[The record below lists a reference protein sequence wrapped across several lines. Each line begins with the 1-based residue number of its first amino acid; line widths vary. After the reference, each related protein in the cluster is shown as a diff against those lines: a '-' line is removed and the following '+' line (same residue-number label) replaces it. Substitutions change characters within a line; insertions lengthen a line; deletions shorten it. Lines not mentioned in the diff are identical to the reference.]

1 MSFGGTTI
9 TTAATTRGRGG
20 PLDEEEKYPS
30 LDKLRDSTAIES
42 TNSLDLNNG
51 KSDVN
56 DDDETTKRR
65 KKKSILEE
73 CADVVLNSTRR
84 DGDGNN
90 NNDEKEVSELQ
101 IAYHVKR
108 LAELAASPFLSSSGK
123 KDVVFVVA
131 GKGGDEN
138 NGHHH
143 NHHHREENGA
153 KKDDIISNKEKEEEE
168 QNFRGIQTNEEA
180 DIVMAVFETIAE
192 RESALLRE
200 TCAESLGLLSRAFL
214 AVDSIYEEKLLE
226 IAFVLLEDDDPDV
239 VSKTEKQFSVICEN
253 ITRDSIDRMLIPH
266 VINVMF
272 KENDEQL
279 RISSLNVMKNILIGS
294 GHGISFVENC
304 YHETNISSDKDL
316 KTMDEMI
323 GCLSSASKDESYR
336 VRESFIHNAVEIAT
350 GLREII
356 PTIDEASK
364 LSAIKAHLKA
374 LVDGF
379 ILLCEDENWAVRF
392 NCVKSLHA
400 MAKLS
405 SDAAGEKS
413 AGTDIST
420 DTVLD
425 LFEKLSNDVSKK
437 VQLLTSC
444 ELGNIIASLLP
455 GDVNEAKLSGMIQ
468 RYCETVREMST
479 NRSGTNAKDAD
490 VEQVRISCASY
501 FGAMC
506 EKLAPIGKWDDIV
519 EAFRLL
525 SSPPPPP
532 PPSAID
538 EHANHSDPNWLL
550 NSNAH
555 KARLEIAKSL
565 KTIVNSLPGS
575 IVVRDICHVVET
587 TFLNDSNDEVK
598 MVTISQL
605 HHLLQK
611 KREST
616 SDESKCA
623 SSPPPP
629 SPPPSSSLVGRSSSS
644 IVNLL
649 SSLAE
654 DSSAYVSLS
663 PLKSRK
669 PAAADS
675 VGSWRVRLE
684 LASALG
690 NISNN
695 MPPLQPQPSSLLSI
709 SLKLLKDP
717 VNDVRK
723 AASSMDS
730 FYYVFNNSLPLLFS
744 EPPTRSSSSRAEYKD
759 ASNAIES
766 IIKMASSK
774 VWTERRTFAECSGRA
789 LLALGEQEER
799 IQKQDKKL
807 LQMQST
813 LLTKLCFL
821 VASDAV
827 SSVRLAALEA
837 LIELISRDNSLA
849 SDPIILS
856 SLKSDGNEDGVGL
869 NAIVAEARARLSN
882 VINEVSFSKITVSS

>member
-1 MSFGGTTI
+1 MSLGS
-9 TTAATTRGRGG
+9 TAALTATTRGRGG

-90 NNDEKEVSELQ
+90 NNDEKEVPELQ

-108 LAELAASPFLSSSGK
+108 LAELAASPFLSSSSGK

-143 NHHHREENGA
+143 HNHHHEENGA
-153 KKDDIISNKEKEEEE
+153 KKDDNISNKEEKEAE

-253 ITRDSIDRMLIPH
+253 ITKDCIDRMLIPH
-266 VINVMF
+266 VIKVMF
-272 KENDEQL
+272 EENDEQL

-294 GHGISFVENC
+294 GNGISFVENC

-323 GCLSSASKDESYR
+323 GCLSSASKDKSYR
-336 VRESFIHNAVEIAT
+336 VRESFVHNAVEIAT

-468 RYCETVREMST
+468 QYCETVREMST

-506 EKLAPIGKWDDIV
+506 EKLAPMGKWDDIV

-525 SSPPPPP
+525 SSRPPT
-532 PPSAID
+532 SSVMD
-538 EHANHSDPNWLL
+538 EHTNNSESTNWLL

-565 KTIVNSLPGS
+565 QTIVNSLPGS

-629 SPPPSSSLVGRSSSS
+629 SPPPSSSLVGRSSS
-644 IVNLL
+644 IVSLL

-730 FYYVFNNSLPLLFS
+730 FYYVFKNSLPLLFS
-744 EPPTRSSSSRAEYKD
+744 EPPTWSSSSRAEYKD

-856 SLKSDGNEDGVGL
+856 SLKSDGNEDGVGS

>member
-1 MSFGGTTI
+1 MSLGS
-9 TTAATTRGRGG
+9 TAALTATTRGRGG

-51 KSDVN
+51 KSD
-56 DDDETTKRR
+56 ETTKRR
-65 KKKSILEE
+65 KKSILEE

-90 NNDEKEVSELQ
+90 NNDDDEKEVSELQ

-108 LAELAASPFLSSSGK
+108 LAELAAAPFLSSSSSSSSSGK

-143 NHHHREENGA
+143 HHHEENGA
-153 KKDDIISNKEKEEEE
+153 EKDDNINNKEKEQQ

-253 ITRDSIDRMLIPH
+253 ITKDCIDRMLIPH
-266 VINVMF
+266 VIKVMF
-272 KENDEQL
+272 EENDEQL

-294 GHGISFVENC
+294 GNGISFVENC

-323 GCLSSASKDESYR
+323 GCLSSASKDKSYR
-336 VRESFIHNAVEIAT
+336 VRESFVHNAVEIAT

-364 LSAIKAHLKA
+364 LGAIKAHLKA

-413 AGTDIST
+413 SSTDIST

-468 RYCETVREMST
+468 QYCETVREMST

-506 EKLAPIGKWDDIV
+506 EKLAPMGKWDDIV

-525 SSPPPPP
+525 SSRPPT
-532 PPSAID
+532 SSVMD
-538 EHANHSDPNWLL
+538 EHTNNSESTNWLL

-565 KTIVNSLPGS
+565 QTIVNSLPGS

-616 SDESKCA
+616 SAESKCA

-629 SPPPSSSLVGRSSSS
+629 SPPPSSSLVGRFSS
-644 IVNLL
+644 IVSLL

-730 FYYVFNNSLPLLFS
+730 FYYVFKNSLPLLFS

-849 SDPIILS
+849 NDPIILS
-856 SLKSDGNEDGVGL
+856 SLKSDGNEDGVGS

>member
-108 LAELAASPFLSSSGK
+108 LAELAAAPFLSSSGK

-153 KKDDIISNKEKEEEE
+153 KKDDIISNKEKEEE

-253 ITRDSIDRMLIPH
+253 ITKDCIDRMLIPH
-266 VINVMF
+266 VIKVMF
-272 KENDEQL
+272 EENDEQL

-336 VRESFIHNAVEIAT
+336 VRESFIQNAVEIAT

-506 EKLAPIGKWDDIV
+506 EKLAPMGKWDDIV

-525 SSPPPPP
+525 SSRPPT
-532 PPSAID
+532 SSVMD
-538 EHANHSDPNWLL
+538 EHTNNSESTNWLL

-565 KTIVNSLPGS
+565 QTIVNSLPGS

-730 FYYVFNNSLPLLFS
+730 FYYVFKNSLPLLFS

>member
-20 PLDEEEKYPS
+20 PLYEEEKYPS

-90 NNDEKEVSELQ
+90 NNDEKEVPELQ

-108 LAELAASPFLSSSGK
+108 LAELAASPFLSSSSGK

-143 NHHHREENGA
+143 HNHHHEENGA
-153 KKDDIISNKEKEEEE
+153 KKDDNISNKEEKEAE

-253 ITRDSIDRMLIPH
+253 ITKDCIDRMLIPH
-266 VINVMF
+266 VIKVMF
-272 KENDEQL
+272 EENDEQL

-294 GHGISFVENC
+294 GNGISFVENC

-336 VRESFIHNAVEIAT
+336 VRESFVQNAVEIAT

-468 RYCETVREMST
+468 QYCETVREMST

-506 EKLAPIGKWDDIV
+506 EKLAPMGKWDDIV

-525 SSPPPPP
+525 SSPPPT
-532 PPSAID
+532 SSVMD
-538 EHANHSDPNWLL
+538 EHTNNSESTNWLL

-565 KTIVNSLPGS
+565 QTIVNSLPGS

-629 SPPPSSSLVGRSSSS
+629 SPPPSSSLVGRFSS
-644 IVNLL
+644 IVSLL

-730 FYYVFNNSLPLLFS
+730 FYYVFKNSLPLLFS

-869 NAIVAEARARLSN
+869 NAIVTEARARLSN

>member
-108 LAELAASPFLSSSGK
+108 LAELAAAPFLSSSGK

-153 KKDDIISNKEKEEEE
+153 KKDDIISNKEKEEE

-253 ITRDSIDRMLIPH
+253 ITKDCIDRMLIPH
-266 VINVMF
+266 VIKVMF
-272 KENDEQL
+272 EENDEQL

-336 VRESFIHNAVEIAT
+336 VRESFIQNAVEIAT

-506 EKLAPIGKWDDIV
+506 EKLAPMGKWDDIV

-525 SSPPPPP
+525 SSRPPT
-532 PPSAID
+532 SSVMD
-538 EHANHSDPNWLL
+538 EHTNNSESSNWLL

-565 KTIVNSLPGS
+565 QTIVNSLPGS

-730 FYYVFNNSLPLLFS
+730 FYYVFKNSLPLLFS

>member
-1 MSFGGTTI
+1 MSLGS
-9 TTAATTRGRGG
+9 TAALTATTRGRGG

-51 KSDVN
+51 KSD
-56 DDDETTKRR
+56 ETTKRR
-65 KKKSILEE
+65 KKSILEE

-90 NNDEKEVSELQ
+90 NNDDDEKEVSELQ

-108 LAELAASPFLSSSGK
+108 LAELAAAPFLSSSSSSGK

-143 NHHHREENGA
+143 HHHEENGA
-153 KKDDIISNKEKEEEE
+153 EKDDNINNKEKEQQ

-253 ITRDSIDRMLIPH
+253 ITKDCIDRMLIPH
-266 VINVMF
+266 VIKVMF
-272 KENDEQL
+272 EENDEQL

-294 GHGISFVENC
+294 GNGISFVENC

-323 GCLSSASKDESYR
+323 GCLSSASKDKSYR
-336 VRESFIHNAVEIAT
+336 VRESFVHNAVEIAT

-364 LSAIKAHLKA
+364 LGAIKAHLKA

-413 AGTDIST
+413 SSTDIST

-468 RYCETVREMST
+468 QYCETVREMST

-506 EKLAPIGKWDDIV
+506 EKLAPMGKWDDIV

-525 SSPPPPP
+525 SSPPPT
-532 PPSAID
+532 SSVMD
-538 EHANHSDPNWLL
+538 EHTNNSESSNWLL

-565 KTIVNSLPGS
+565 QTIVNSLPGS
-575 IVVRDICHVVET
+575 IVVKDICHVVET

-629 SPPPSSSLVGRSSSS
+629 SPPSSSLVGRSSS
-644 IVNLL
+644 IVSLL

-730 FYYVFNNSLPLLFS
+730 FYYVFKNSLPLLFS
-744 EPPTRSSSSRAEYKD
+744 EPPTWSSSSRAEYKD

-849 SDPIILS
+849 NDPIILS
-856 SLKSDGNEDGVGL
+856 SLKSDGNEDGVGS

-882 VINEVSFSKITVSS
+882 VINEVSFSKITVSF